1 MAHVLMPR
9 LSDTMEEGT
18 VARWLKQP
26 GDKVARGETI
36 AEIDT
41 DKATMDLEAFE
52 EGVLEQVLV
61 PAGGTVPIGAPV
73 AVIGTGS
80 GAPAPARPSP
90 APGATGP
97 VPAAQ
102 EAAPLAPSPPPAAS
116 PPPVEVARPAAQVA
130 RPPAQVAPPAAADR
144 PGPAGFPSDGAGAR
158 APRPVATRPDG
169 APRSSPLARRAARR
183 HGVDLSALRGSGPGG
198 RVVRADVERAVAA
211 ALAGVPAGAPQAR
224 PRAGAGAPGDVE
236 EVPLSQIRR
245 VTAERLTKS
254 LEAPHFDLTS
264 VVDAE
269 RLLALRAEA
278 VRAVEGGDG
287 VRVTVTDL
295 LVKACAKLLRS
306 HPEVNSAWAGDKIL
320 RYRRVNV
327 GIAVAVPEGLVVPV
341 VKDADEKPLLA
352 MSAEAH
358 TLAAKAREGK
368 LSLEEMSGGTF
379 TLSNLGMFGIDHFTA
394 VLNPPQAAILAVG
407 AAKPEP
413 VVRDGQI
420 VVATTMRLT
429 LSIDHRTL
437 DGATAARFLS
447 ELRSLLEDP
456 LRIVL

>member
-1 MAHVLMPR
+1 MAEVLMPR
-9 LSDTMEEGT
+9 LSDTMEEGK

-61 PAGGTVPIGAPV
+61 PEGGTVPIGTPV

-80 GAPAPARPSP
+80 GAAVPARPSP
-90 APGATGP
+90 APAATGP
-97 VPAAQ
+97 VPVGQ
-102 EAAPLAPSPPPAAS
+102 EAAPPAVTPSPAQAAS
-116 PPPVEVARPAAQVA
+116 PPAQAAPQAAQA
-130 RPPAQVAPPAAADR
+130 APLAAADR
-144 PGPAGFPSDGAGAR
+144 PRTAGFPSDGAGAR
-158 APRPVATRPDG
+158 APRPAGARPDG
-169 APRSSPLARRAARR
+169 ASRSSPLARRAARR

-211 ALAGVPAGAPQAR
+211 LASAPTGAPQPR
-224 PRAGAGAPGDVE
+224 PAGGTGALGDVE

-254 LEAPHFDLTS
+254 LEAPHFYLTS

-320 RYRRVNV
+320 RHRRVNI

-341 VKDADEKPLLA
+341 VKDADEKPLLE

-358 TLAAKAREGK
+358 ALAARAREGK
-368 LSLEEMSGGTF
+368 LSLDDMSGGTF

-413 VVRDGQI
+413 VVRDGEI
-420 VVATTMRLT
+420 VVTTTMRLT
-429 LSIDHRTL
+429 LSIDHRAL

-447 ELRSLLEDP
+447 ELRSMLEDP

>member
-1 MAHVLMPR
+1 MAEVLMPR
-9 LSDTMEEGT
+9 LSDTMEEGK

-61 PAGGTVPIGAPV
+61 PEGGTVPIGTPV

-80 GAPAPARPSP
+80 GAAVPARPSP
-90 APGATGP
+90 APAATGP
-97 VPAAQ
+97 VPVGQ
-102 EAAPLAPSPPPAAS
+102 EAAPPAVTPSPAQAAS
-116 PPPVEVARPAAQVA
+116 PPAQAAPQAAQA
-130 RPPAQVAPPAAADR
+130 APLAAADR
-144 PGPAGFPSDGAGAR
+144 PRTAGFPSDGAGAR
-158 APRPVATRPDG
+158 APRPAGARPDG
-169 APRSSPLARRAARR
+169 ASRSSPLARRAARR

-211 ALAGVPAGAPQAR
+211 LASAPTGAPQPR
-224 PRAGAGAPGDVE
+224 PAGGTGALGDVE

-254 LEAPHFDLTS
+254 LEAPHFYLTS

-278 VRAVEGGDG
+278 VWAVEGGDG

-320 RYRRVNV
+320 RHRRVNI

-341 VKDADEKPLLA
+341 VKDADEKPLLE

-358 TLAAKAREGK
+358 ALAAKAREGK
-368 LSLEEMSGGTF
+368 LSLDDMSGGTF

-407 AAKPEP
+407 TAKPEP

-429 LSIDHRTL
+429 LSIDHRAL

>member
-1 MAHVLMPR
+1 MAEVLMPR

-26 GDKVARGETI
+26 GDQVARGETI

-61 PAGGTVPIGAPV
+61 PEGGTVPIGAPV

-80 GAPAPARPSP
+80 GAPASARPS
-90 APGATGP
+90 
-97 VPAAQ
+97 AA
-102 EAAPLAPSPPPAAS
+102 SGAAS
-116 PPPVEVARPAAQVA
+116 PAPTDQGAAPVAASAAPA
-130 RPPAQVAPPAAADR
+130 AQVAPPAAAGR

-158 APRPVATRPDG
+158 VPRPAATRPDG
-169 APRSSPLARRAARR
+169 ALRSSPLARRAARR

-211 ALAGVPAGAPQAR
+211 ALPGPPAGAQQ
-224 PRAGAGAPGDVE
+224 PRASGGAGALGDVE

-245 VTAERLTKS
+245 VTAERLAKS
-254 LEAPHFDLTS
+254 LEAPHFYLTS

-320 RYRRVNV
+320 RHHRVNI

-341 VKDADEKPLLA
+341 VKDADEKPLLE

-358 TLAAKAREGK
+358 ALAARAREGK
-368 LSLEEMSGGTF
+368 LSLDDMSGGTF

-413 VVRDGQI
+413 VVRDGEI
-420 VVATTMRLT
+420 VVTTTMRLT
-429 LSIDHRTL
+429 LSIDHRAL

-447 ELRSLLEDP
+447 ELRSMLEDP

>member
-1 MAHVLMPR
+1 MAEVLMPR
-9 LSDTMEEGT
+9 LSDTMEEGK

-61 PAGGTVPIGAPV
+61 PEGGTVPIGAPV

-80 GAPAPARPSP
+80 GAAVPARPSP
-90 APGATGP
+90 APGATGAVP
-97 VPAAQ
+97 VGQ
-102 EAAPLAPSPPPAAS
+102 EAAPPAATPPTAQAAS
-116 PPPVEVARPAAQVA
+116 PAAQA
-130 RPPAQVAPPAAADR
+130 APPAAADR
-144 PGPAGFPSDGAGAR
+144 PRTAGFPSDGAGAR
-158 APRPVATRPDG
+158 ASRPTGARPDG
-169 APRSSPLARRAARR
+169 ASRSSPLARRAARR

-211 ALAGVPAGAPQAR
+211 ALASAPTSTPQPRPAGGT
-224 PRAGAGAPGDVE
+224 GALGDVE

-254 LEAPHFDLTS
+254 LEAPHFYLTS

-278 VRAVEGGDG
+278 VRAAEGGDG

-320 RYRRVNV
+320 RHRRVNI

-341 VKDADEKPLLA
+341 VKDADEKPLLE

-358 TLAAKAREGK
+358 ALAAKAREGK
-368 LSLEEMSGGTF
+368 LSLDDMSGGTF

-420 VVATTMRLT
+420 AVATTMRLT
-429 LSIDHRTL
+429 LSIDHRAL

-447 ELRSLLEDP
+447 ELRGLLEDP

>member
-1 MAHVLMPR
+1 
-9 LSDTMEEGT
+9 
-18 VARWLKQP
+18 
-26 GDKVARGETI
+26 
-36 AEIDT
+36 
-41 DKATMDLEAFE
+41 
-52 EGVLEQVLV
+52 
-61 PAGGTVPIGAPV
+61 
-73 AVIGTGS
+73 
-80 GAPAPARPSP
+80 
-90 APGATGP
+90 
-97 VPAAQ
+97 
-102 EAAPLAPSPPPAAS
+102 
-116 PPPVEVARPAAQVA
+116 
-130 RPPAQVAPPAAADR
+130 
-144 PGPAGFPSDGAGAR
+144 
-158 APRPVATRPDG
+158 
-169 APRSSPLARRAARR
+169 
-183 HGVDLSALRGSGPGG
+183 
-198 RVVRADVERAVAA
+198 VVRADVEQAVAA
-211 ALAGVPAGAPQAR
+211 ALAGGLAGAPQLR
-224 PRAGAGAPGDVE
+224 PAGGAGALGDVE

-254 LEAPHFDLTS
+254 LEAPHFYLTS

-358 TLAAKAREGK
+358 TLA
-368 LSLEEMSGGTF
+368 LEEMSGGTF